1 MLEIKSKNEEIYK
14 DIVSNIPDTL
24 DLSVLNTDKYKK
36 VYENIEFPMQFG
48 SIYVDVYERNSK
60 YNFGEGQDEIDA
72 NTINYWVGSS
82 SISSLIN
89 PEASFMNTKSYLFEK
104 LGLLKRP
111 VTKPMLMGNLF
122 EPYIYKLLSVYPID
136 IQNDEERLKVML
148 KRLKEDLVVNDVDY
162 IDNTYVLVFK
172 SSPDEQGYPVR
183 VTPDFTITIDGVKYP
198 VDAKFV
204 NRFSFNNKELSLTP
218 SQYTWQSL
226 MQQIVFNANRG
237 YLFYVIG
244 NEDIQFVSIDR
255 DHYTPF
261 LQTIYSEL
269 EIFYNYL
276 FNAKN
281 YTFEQFFNIAY
292 PDQSIS
298 LYDAKYMLVMDEEK
312 LEEMKNR
319 IDSRYA
325 VGDMEDELKCV
336 EYIKNQEIRSE
347 AESKMTDIK
356 DYYKTKYPNFE
367 GIELSNF
374 TIKFKPR
381 FNVKVKKASN
391 NEEL

>member
-14 DIVSNIPDTL
+14 EIVNKVPDTL
-24 DLSVLNTDKYKK
+24 DLSVLNTDRYKK
-36 VYENIEFPMQFG
+36 IYENIEFTMQFG
-48 SIYVDVYERNSK
+48 SIYVDVYERNGK
-60 YNFGEGQDEIDA
+60 YNFGESQDETDVS
-72 NTINYWVGSS
+72 TINYWVGSS

-89 PEASFMNTKSYLFEK
+89 PEASFTNTKSYLFEK

-122 EPYIYKLLSVYPID
+122 EPYIYKLLCVCPLD
-136 IQNDEERLKVML
+136 IQYEEERLQIML
-148 KRLKEDLVVNDVDY
+148 KRLKEDFVVNDVNY

-172 SSPDEQGYPVR
+172 VSTDEQGYPVR
-183 VTPDFTITIDGVKYP
+183 VSPDFTIVIDGIEYP

-204 NRFSFNNKELSLTP
+204 SRFSFNNKELSLTP

-226 MQQIVFNANRG
+226 MQQLVFNVNRG
-237 YLFYVIG
+237 YLFYVIS

-269 EIFYNYL
+269 EIFYNHL

-281 YTFEQFFNIAY
+281 YTFEQFFNLVY

-312 LEEMKNR
+312 LEEMKTKV
-319 IDSRYA
+319 DSRYA
-325 VGDMEDELKCV
+325 VGDMEDELKCI
-336 EYIKNQEIRSE
+336 EYIKNQGVRSE
-347 AESKMTDIK
+347 AEGKMTDIK
-356 DYYKTKYPNFE
+356 DYYKSKYPNFE
-367 GIELSNF
+367 GVELSNF
-374 TIKFKPR
+374 TIKFKPK
-381 FNVKVKKASN
+381 FNVKVKKVKDTVN
-391 NEEL
+391 N

>member
-14 DIVSNIPDTL
+14 DIVSKIPDTL

-36 VYENIEFPMQFG
+36 VYENIEFAMQFG
-48 SIYVDVYERNSK
+48 SIYVDVYERNGK

-89 PEASFMNTKSYLFEK
+89 PEASFTNSKSYLFEK

-122 EPYIYKLLSVYPID
+122 EPYIYKLLCVYPLD
-136 IQNDEERLKVML
+136 IQDEEERLQIML
-148 KRLKEDLVVNDVDY
+148 KRLKENSLVNNVKY

-172 SSPDEQGYPVR
+172 ISPDEQGYPVR
-183 VTPDFTITIDGVKYP
+183 VTPDFTIVIDGIEYP

-204 NRFSFNNKELSLTP
+204 SRFSFNNKELSLTP

-226 MQQIVFNANRG
+226 MQQLAFNVNRG

-269 EIFYNYL
+269 EIFYNHL

-281 YTFEQFFNIAY
+281 YTFEQFFNLAY

-312 LEEMKNR
+312 LEEMKNKV
-319 IDSRYA
+319 DSRYA
-325 VGDMEDELKCV
+325 IGDMEDELKCV
-336 EYIKNQEIRSE
+336 EYIKNQGIRSE
-347 AESKMTDIK
+347 AEGKMMDIK
-356 DYYKTKYPNFE
+356 DYYKSKYPNFE
-367 GIELSNF
+367 GVELSNF
-374 TIKFKPR
+374 TIKFKPK
-381 FNVKVKKASN
+381 FNVKVKKVK
-391 NEEL
+391 NED